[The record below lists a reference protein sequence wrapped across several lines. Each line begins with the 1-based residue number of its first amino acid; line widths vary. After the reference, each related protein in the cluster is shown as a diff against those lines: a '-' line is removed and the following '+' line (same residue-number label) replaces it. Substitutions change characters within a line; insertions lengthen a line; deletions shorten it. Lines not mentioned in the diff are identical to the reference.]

1 MEGTPAWL
9 HVTSGLKILQ
19 AEGLLPSPAMPRP
32 LLPASWA
39 VLRCPGRS
47 GTWVPPRLPLDPLLE
62 AGGGLDT
69 SQEQPSEPKPEFY
82 PKCTQVL
89 FRDVEVEG
97 DRMGLVV
104 KGPGCCVGT

>member
-1 MEGTPAWL
+1 M
-9 HVTSGLKILQ
+9 
-19 AEGLLPSPAMPRP
+19 
-32 LLPASWA
+32 
-39 VLRCPGRS
+39 
-47 GTWVPPRLPLDPLLE
+47 PLDPLLE